1 MTREVILSALQ
12 DVEELKRKLQALLTL
27 EEASQKAAR
36 KSVPLKRENGR
47 LTDEGV
53 NRLRSMIDAGRTDS
67 EIAREL
73 LISPTATYHQRQKY
87 LAENAGA
94 RRRGGN

>member
-12 DVEELKRKLQALLTL
+12 DVEELKKKLQALLTL
-27 EEASQKAAR
+27 EEASQKTTR
-36 KSVPLKRENGR
+36 KNVLLKRENGR

-53 NRLRSMIDAGRTDS
+53 NRLRSMIDAGRTDA

-73 LISPTATYHQRQKY
+73 LISQTASYHQRQKY
-87 LAENAGA
+87 LAERAA
-94 RRRGGN
+94 PRRKVGK

>member
-12 DVEELKRKLQALLTL
+12 DVEELKKKLEALLTL
-27 EEASQKAAR
+27 EQAAQKTAR
-36 KSVPLKRENGR
+36 RSVLLKRDNGR

-53 NRLRSMIDAGRTDS
+53 NRLRSMIDAGRIDS

-73 LISPTATYHQRQKY
+73 SISPTATYHQRQKY
-87 LAENAGA
+87 LAEKAGA
-94 RRRGGN
+94 RRKVGK

>member
-1 MTREVILSALQ
+1 MTREVILSALH
-12 DVEELKRKLQALLTL
+12 DIEELKKKLQALLTL
-27 EEASQKAAR
+27 EEASQKSTR
-36 KSVPLKRENGR
+36 KSVLLKRENGR

-73 LISPTATYHQRQKY
+73 SISQTAAYHQRQKY
-87 LAENAGA
+87 LAEAGT
-94 RRRGGN
+94 RRRLGK

>member
-1 MTREVILSALQ
+1 VTREVILSALH
-12 DVEELKRKLQALLTL
+12 DVEELKKKLQALLTL
-27 EEASQKAAR
+27 EEAQKSR
-36 KSVPLKRENGR
+36 KSVLLKRENGR

-73 LISPTATYHQRQKY
+73 SISPTATYHQRQKY
-87 LAENAGA
+87 LAEKAGA
-94 RRRGGN
+94 RRRVGK